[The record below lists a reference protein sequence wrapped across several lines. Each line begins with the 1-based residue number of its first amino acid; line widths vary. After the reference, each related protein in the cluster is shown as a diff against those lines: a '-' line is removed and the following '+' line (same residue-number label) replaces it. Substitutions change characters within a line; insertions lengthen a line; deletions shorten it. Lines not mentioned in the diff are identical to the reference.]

1 MDTSLNRKQ
10 ILDLDKR
17 YRTALINSLSGVRT
31 AFIGIT
37 GEHEQWNA
45 TTLSNITHVG
55 AHPPQLSVL
64 FRPPSTNSHTLK
76 NYRNFGIMTLICMP
90 FHKCDIVHEVSVN
103 APKDVFELEL
113 LDEPVQNFEGWRH
126 PIPKDFIYAI
136 EVEYV
141 EEFTLNN
148 QCIYTVGSINQLRW
162 SEKLQINEQ
171 GQVFFQES
179 PVLAIGLQH
188 YTSIHTKGKQLPY
201 PKTDNYYFE

>member
-1 MDTSLNRKQ
+1 MDTSLNREQ

-17 YRTALINSLSGVRT
+17 YRIALINSLSGVRT

-55 AHPPQLSVL
+55 AHPGQLSVL

-90 FHKCDIVHEVSVN
+90 FDKYDTVHEVSVN
-103 APKDVFELEL
+103 APKNVFELEL
-113 LDEPVQNFEGWRH
+113 LDEPVQNFEGWDH

-136 EVEYV
+136 EIEYV

-188 YTSIHTKGKQLPY
+188 YTSIHTEGKQLPY
-201 PKTDNYYFE
+201 PKKDNYHFE

>member
-1 MDTSLNRKQ
+1 MDTSLNREQ

-55 AHPPQLSVL
+55 AHPAQLSVL

-90 FHKCDIVHEVSVN
+90 FHKCDTVHEVSVN
-103 APKDVFELEL
+103 APKNVFELEL
-113 LDEPVQNFEGWRH
+113 LDEPVL
-126 PIPKDFIYAI
+126 
-136 EVEYV
+136 
-141 EEFTLNN
+141 EF
-148 QCIYTVGSINQLRW
+148 
-162 SEKLQINEQ
+162 
-171 GQVFFQES
+171 
-179 PVLAIGLQH
+179 
-188 YTSIHTKGKQLPY
+188 
-201 PKTDNYYFE
+201 

>member
-1 MDTSLNRKQ
+1 MDTSLNREQ

-17 YRTALINSLSGVRT
+17 YRIALINSLSGVRT

-55 AHPPQLSVL
+55 AYPAQLSVL
-64 FRPPSTNSHTLK
+64 FRPPSTNSHTLE

-90 FHKCDIVHEVSVN
+90 FHKCDTVHEVSVN

-113 LDEPVQNFEGWRH
+113 LDEPVQNFEGWGH

-136 EVEYV
+136 EIEYV

-188 YTSIHTKGKQLPY
+188 YTSIHTEGKQLPY
-201 PKTDNYYFE
+201 PKKDNYHFE

>member
-1 MDTSLNRKQ
+1 MDTSLNREQ

-55 AHPPQLSVL
+55 AHPAQLSVL

-90 FHKCDIVHEVSVN
+90 FNKCDTVHEVSVN
-103 APKDVFELEL
+103 APKDIFELEL

-136 EVEYV
+136 EIEYV

-148 QCIYTVGSINQLRW
+148 QCIYTVGSINQLIW
-162 SEKLQINEQ
+162 SEKLQINDQ
-171 GQVFFQES
+171 GQILFQES

-188 YTSIHTKGKQLPY
+188 YTSIHTEGKHPPY
-201 PKTDNYYFE
+201 PKTDNYHFE

>member
-1 MDTSLNRKQ
+1 MDTSLNREQ

-37 GEHEQWNA
+37 GEHGQWNA
-45 TTLSNITHVG
+45 TTLSNVTHVG
-55 AHPPQLSVL
+55 AYPPQLSVL
-64 FRPPSTNSHTLK
+64 FRPPSKNSHTLQ
-76 NYRNFGIMTLICMP
+76 NYRNCGMMTLICMP
-90 FHKCDIVHEVSVN
+90 FQKCDTVHEVSVN

-113 LDEPVQNFEGWRH
+113 LDEPVQNFEGWEH
-126 PIPKDFIYAI
+126 PIPKAFIYAI
-136 EVEYV
+136 EIEYV

-171 GQVFFQES
+171 GQIFFQDS

-188 YTSIHTKGKQLPY
+188 YTSIHTKGEHLPY
-201 PKTDNYYFE
+201 PKTDNYHFE

>member
-1 MDTSLNRKQ
+1 MDTSLNREQ

-37 GEHEQWNA
+37 VEHEQWNA

-55 AHPPQLSVL
+55 AHPAQLSVL
-64 FRPPSTNSHTLK
+64 FRPPSTNSHTLE

-90 FHKCDIVHEVSVN
+90 FDKCDTVHEVSVN

-113 LDEPVQNFEGWRH
+113 LDEPVQNFEGWGH

-136 EVEYV
+136 EIEYV

-148 QCIYTVGSINQLRW
+148 QCIYTVGSINQLKW

-171 GQVFFQES
+171 GQILFQES

-201 PKTDNYYFE
+201 PKTDNYHFE